1 MILNSTAKSTAR
13 KNEVS
18 EEVILTKDLII
29 INPSNGKMLLAL
41 TPDDTALTPQSYAA
55 DIELS
60 FPDGRV
66 KTVWKSQFVV
76 KWDVTRS

>member
-1 MILNSTAKSTAR
+1 MILNSTAKFTVR
-13 KNEVS
+13 KNEVF

-29 INPSNGKMLLAL
+29 INPSNGKMKLSL

-60 FPDGRV
+60 FPDGQV

>member
-1 MILNSTAKSTAR
+1 MILNATAKFTAR

-29 INPSNGKMLLAL
+29 INPSNGKMKLSL

-76 KWDVTRS
+76 KWDATR

>member
-1 MILNSTAKSTAR
+1 MILNSTAKFTAR

-29 INPSNGKMLLAL
+29 TDPSNGKMQLAL
-41 TPDDTALTPQSYAA
+41 TPDGTALTPQSYAA
-55 DIELS
+55 DIELP

-76 KWDVTRS
+76 KWDATR

>member
-1 MILNSTAKSTAR
+1 MILNSTAKFTAR
-13 KNEVS
+13 KDEAS
-18 EEVILTKDLII
+18 EEAILTKDLII
-29 INPSNGKMLLAL
+29 TDPSNGKMQLAL

-60 FPDGRV
+60 FPDGQA

-76 KWDVTRS
+76 KWDATRS